1 MHGRTSV
8 APSKRRWSGLMPQR
22 GEIQGSTDRLQQN
35 LPGGWLGMMPSV
47 TLVVTEG
54 LAYLEAEKE
63 AF

>member
-1 MHGRTSV
+1 
-8 APSKRRWSGLMPQR
+8 MPQR